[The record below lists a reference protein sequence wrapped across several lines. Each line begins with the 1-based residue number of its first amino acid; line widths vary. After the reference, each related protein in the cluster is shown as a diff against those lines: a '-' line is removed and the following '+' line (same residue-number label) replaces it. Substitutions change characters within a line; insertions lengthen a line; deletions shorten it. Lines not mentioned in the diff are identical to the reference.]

1 MWALRMQQKRFIGY
15 PIHQWL
21 RWRGVSIGPWSYAP
35 EHPPYIPHIG
45 TITIHA
51 RTVIGKNV
59 TLFHGVT
66 LGRGDIWDE
75 PQPDFGG
82 FVLEDD
88 VILGAG
94 AVLLSARGT
103 LTVGQGTIV
112 AANSVLRESTG
123 AYEIWAGNPARR
135 AGYIPGSG
143 PARAALKAKK
153 AAEAEAAG
161 VSGAPEA
168 PSAVNQG

>member
-21 RWRGVSIGPWSYAP
+21 RWRGVSIGPWSYSP

-94 AVLLSARGT
+94 AVLLSAKGT

-123 AYEIWAGNPARR
+123 AYEIWAGNPAKR

-143 PARAALKAKK
+143 PQRNALKAARAA
-153 AAEAEAAG
+153 AEATQATDAG
-161 VSGAPEA
+161 SVEPL
-168 PSAVNQG
+168 AVDQG